1 MSWSEFQANGTP
13 SDHPTYFPV
22 NAEAPSVIRLD
33 ARQGRTVPVHL
44 LGLRDVFIME
54 NAIES
59 SFAGAWLRELLREV
73 GDQNVKYWQQRTYF
87 EGFATL
93 NSILKRM
100 YFGSNHRTAVM
111 MMDENILRR
120 TTVFD
125 DLQEEL
131 PNFLRQDDLFNLWP
145 ECLRPAQECLIMGG
159 AGGCSTL
166 HTDMLGW
173 TGWNALLLG
182 TKQWKFFPPAPE
194 VGGALLAEVREMG
207 GHHHLGFSCTS
218 PVDMFYAVDGE
229 KCPKRGPLCD
239 GASFRPD
246 EDRYPSAAKVEPL
259 LEVVQRPGE
268 IIIFPAHY
276 FHQTY
281 HFGATVAVASQ
292 MMNEGCKDRVLGQI
306 MDFTSVR
313 RIFSED
319 FWRLATMQQLR
330 LVLAAVL
337 DRQWPGNGSAYLDR
351 LMAAEDKGQGPRRR
365 QCVRR
370 LTRGPET
377 SIERVALQLACGT
390 LDISPWEDGT
400 SVAWAVPLSKV
411 FW

>member
-1 MSWSEFQANGTP
+1 MEM
-13 SDHPTYFPV
+13 HPNP
-22 NAEAPSVIRLD
+22 
-33 ARQGRTVPVHL
+33 
-44 LGLRDVFIME
+44 
-54 NAIES
+54 
-59 SFAGAWLRELLREV
+59 
-73 GDQNVKYWQQRTYF
+73 
-87 EGFATL
+87 GFATL

-166 HTDMLGW
+166 HTDMLGCRCDQTFQLRNMVCLVQLACTGGWSYPLHPVNRVKFMRRLPPRGW

-246 EDRYPSAAKVEPL
+246 EDRYPSAAKVRVAGP
-259 LEVVQRPGE
+259 QC
-268 IIIFPAHY
+268 AHY
-276 FHQTY
+276 SCRHGRT
-281 HFGATVAVASQ
+281 H
-292 MMNEGCKDRVLGQI
+292 
-306 MDFTSVR
+306 
-313 RIFSED
+313 
-319 FWRLATMQQLR
+319 
-330 LVLAAVL
+330 
-337 DRQWPGNGSAYLDR
+337 P
-351 LMAAEDKGQGPRRR
+351 P
-365 QCVRR
+365 
-370 LTRGPET
+370 
-377 SIERVALQLACGT
+377 
-390 LDISPWEDGT
+390 
-400 SVAWAVPLSKV
+400 
-411 FW
+411 